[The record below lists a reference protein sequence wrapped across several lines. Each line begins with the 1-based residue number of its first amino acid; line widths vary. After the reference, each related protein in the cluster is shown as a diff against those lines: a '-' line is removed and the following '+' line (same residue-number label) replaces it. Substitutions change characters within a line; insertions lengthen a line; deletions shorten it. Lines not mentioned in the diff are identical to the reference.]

1 MKINAVKFYTSIFII
16 VIFSQLYL
24 PSFRTNVIIQCI
36 ALGIFFFLEKE
47 SLSVLVVRNIK
58 SLLVL
63 FFLGF
68 AGTLLNKYPVVN
80 IVKDITH
87 FIKPILGLLIGYYFY
102 KKINNFRTFIST
114 IVLIGFLSALV
125 HFVILI
131 FFSKTDNLS
140 DIREFGKDNFLE
152 LFSLFFL
159 GFYKKFQKES
169 LFQNPSKYYLYFVVI
184 LLSSI
189 LYFSRTMMV
198 TAIILLL
205 SIYGYTIITVK
216 GLRNI
221 GICLGLL
228 IAFYAY
234 LFSVKLDR
242 SSKGAEA
249 FFYKIQNAPGELFDT
264 KIDRDNHAQLWDHWR
279 GYEAKRAM
287 ALMADNPSSFIF
299 GNGHGSLVN
308 LRFFA
313 PLTGPHDKGMK
324 YISELHNGYAYLLY
338 KTGIIGLIV
347 YIGFLIR
354 IYRNIYKNRN
364 FVYTVLSAIG
374 LIFLFTTITITG
386 LYNPKDIMVFIVGAM
401 LFFSNTETFK
411 QQQIS

>member
-24 PSFRTNVIIQCI
+24 PSFRTNVIIQFL
-36 ALGIFFFLEKE
+36 ALGIFFFLETE
-47 SLSVLVVRNIK
+47 HLSISVVKNTK
-58 SLLVL
+58 PLLVL
-63 FFLGF
+63 FLLGF
-68 AGTLLNKYPVVN
+68 AGTLVNKYPVVN

-87 FIKPILGLLIGYYFY
+87 FIKPILGILIGYYFY
-102 KKINNFRTFIST
+102 KKINNFRTFVST

-221 GICLGLL
+221 GICLGLF

-242 SSKGAEA
+242 NSKGAEA
-249 FFYKIQNAPGELFDT
+249 FFYKMQNAPGELFDT
-264 KIDRDNHAQLWDHWR
+264 KIDRDNHADLWDHWR

-287 ALMADNPSSFIF
+287 ALMADHPSSFVF
-299 GNGHGSLVN
+299 GNGYGSLVN
-308 LRFFA
+308 LRFYA
-313 PLTGPHDKGMK
+313 PLTGDEKGMK

-338 KTGIIGLIV
+338 KTGIIGLLI

-354 IYRNIYKNRN
+354 IYRNIYTNRN

-411 QQQIS
+411 QQQQS

>member
-1 MKINAVKFYTSIFII
+1 MAI
-16 VIFSQLYL
+16 
-24 PSFRTNVIIQCI
+24 
-36 ALGIFFFLEKE
+36 GIFFFLEKE
-47 SLSVLVVRNIK
+47 SLSVFVVKNIK
-58 SLLVL
+58 PLLVL

-68 AGTLLNKYPVVN
+68 AGTLVNKYPVVN

-87 FIKPILGLLIGYYFY
+87 FIKPILGILIGYYFY
-102 KKINNFRTFIST
+102 KKINNFRTFVST

-159 GFYKKFQKES
+159 GFYKKFQNES

-221 GICLGLL
+221 GICLGLF

-242 SSKGAEA
+242 NSKGAEA
-249 FFYKIQNAPGELFDT
+249 FFYKMQNAPGELFDT
-264 KIDRDNHAQLWDHWR
+264 KIDRDNHAELWDHWR

-287 ALMADNPSSFIF
+287 ALMVDNPSSFIF

-338 KTGIIGLIV
+338 KTGIIGLII

-354 IYRNIYKNRN
+354 IYRNIYKSRN

-401 LFFSNTETFK
+401 LSFSNTDTFK
-411 QQQIS
+411 QQQLS